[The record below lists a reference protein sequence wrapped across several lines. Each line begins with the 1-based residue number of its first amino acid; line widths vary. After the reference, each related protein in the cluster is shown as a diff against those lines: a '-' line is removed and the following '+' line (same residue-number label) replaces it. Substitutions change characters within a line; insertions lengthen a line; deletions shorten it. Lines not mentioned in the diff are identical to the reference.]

1 MRWCRSFNPSSGNS
15 SETPTPRG
23 PVRQSSSAGQSEHEA
38 PQPPSLPSDGT
49 PRGGAASPSTFNLLT
64 REYTRTIQ
72 TTHVVDIKSK
82 LQSFSS
88 GAGDDS
94 AADLGGVAA
103 PPLLGLSRSAHLLS
117 EVLQPDRESVE
128 EALRRVRSGRLSRIV
143 SDYFGGSE
151 STSRLCLRLHGRIEC
166 ARAIYTPLLNLLE
179 DLPSAATTAGTT
191 AASSPASI
199 ASPSSCQNRHRPRRR
214 SHQFLSPSQCE
225 WVLQVFK
232 EFYVKENPFSGAAG
246 FPEMCRCLDE
256 LREELRACLRL
267 ARRRARL
274 LPGVA
279 VYSAVCLI
287 GSALAIT
294 LGVLLAAHA
303 LPAMGAAL
311 VGFLRCPA
319 DPLAP
324 KKRRLTEHI
333 AQLDAAA
340 KGVFVLRNH
349 LNTVER
355 LVRRVDEAVED
366 DRGLVLQALT
376 VAEGDRRFV
385 EATLRQLR
393 PTRAPLHRMLQ
404 ELEDHVCHCC
414 TTINNARNLLFELI
428 DRRHG
433 RRRTAA
439 GSSDEQGS

>member
-38 PQPPSLPSDGT
+38 PHRP
-49 PRGGAASPSTFNLLT
+49 
-64 REYTRTIQ
+64 YTRTIQ

-94 AADLGGVAA
+94 AADSGGVAA

-117 EVLQPDRESVE
+117 EVLQPDREAVE

-191 AASSPASI
+191 AASSPVSI
-199 ASPSSCQNRHRPRRR
+199 ASPSSSQNRHRRRRR

-225 WVLQVFK
+225 WVVQVFK

-311 VGFLRCPA
+311 
-319 DPLAP
+319 
-324 KKRRLTEHI
+324 KRRLTEHI

-385 EATLRQLR
+385 ESTLRQLR

-414 TTINNARNLLFELI
+414 TTINSARNLLFELI

-433 RRRTAA
+433 RRRAAA